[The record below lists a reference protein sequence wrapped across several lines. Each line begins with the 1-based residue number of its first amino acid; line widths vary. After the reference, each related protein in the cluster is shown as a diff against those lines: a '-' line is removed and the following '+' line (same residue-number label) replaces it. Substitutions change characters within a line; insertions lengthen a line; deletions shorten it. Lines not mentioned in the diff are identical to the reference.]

1 MISISNKLFITKEV
15 SSITVAYV
23 KKIVFRKLLMAF
35 CFESQSNNGT
45 ITDLFKSINFYGFSM
60 TYEIE
65 LTLFEFL
72 WRFKKN
78 LEKDELTALYF
89 WVLNQKYMCY
99 LEDFEFDNDTYTEKE
114 FDKEFGRSLAYK
126 IYEPND
132 SDLEHETFEELKL
145 HLCDFASEFDLSLVD
160 EYTYEHI
167 IEVVDMYG
175 SSSNNPLPVF

>member
-1 MISISNKLFITKEV
+1 
-15 SSITVAYV
+15 
-23 KKIVFRKLLMAF
+23 MAF

-65 LTLFEFL
+65 LTLYEFL
-72 WRFKKN
+72 WQFKKN
-78 LEKDELTALYF
+78 LEKDEITALYF
-89 WVLNQKYMCY
+89 WVLNQKYMRY
-99 LEDFEFDNDTYTEKE
+99 LEDFDNDTYTEKV

-132 SDLEHETFEELKL
+132 SNLEHETFEELKL

-167 IEVVDMYG
+167 IEVVDMHG

>member
-1 MISISNKLFITKEV
+1 
-15 SSITVAYV
+15 
-23 KKIVFRKLLMAF
+23 MAF

-78 LEKDELTALYF
+78 LKKDELTALYF
-89 WVLNQKYMCY
+89 WVLNQKYVCY
-99 LEDFEFDNDTYTEKE
+99 LEDFEFDNDTEKE
-114 FDKEFGRSLAYK
+114 FDKKFGRSLAYK

-132 SDLEHETFEELKL
+132 SHLEHETFEELKL
-145 HLCDFASEFDLSLVD
+145 HLCNFASEFDLSLVD